1 MNNNASFSDQIEKAV
16 RAMQDK
22 NGRPISDRNNEIQKI
37 QEIQELVKQKT
48 SEYKAF
54 HSEVEKVVEDNKSL
68 RCALAETIAENERLK
83 NDMPRSIFAMS
94 NELCRI
100 RQELMDLSAERWRL
114 KSENEMLIGEL
125 AAIRDMLPDEYG
137 FEEGTVEYAI
147 GYPEGVKDLVKQTLE
162 RMQSRVEYNRW
173 LYDSADE
180 YSYELVDLLV
190 KCLPALD
197 ESKTDY
203 SELSKEIGAINASFS
218 V

>member
-1 MNNNASFSDQIEKAV
+1 MTE
-16 RAMQDK
+16 
-22 NGRPISDRNNEIQKI
+22 E
-37 QEIQELVKQKT
+37 VKR
-48 SEYKAF
+48 
-54 HSEVEKVVEDNKSL
+54 L
-68 RCALAETIAENERLK
+68 RCAVADLIGENE
-83 NDMPRSIFAMS
+83 
-94 NELCRI
+94 
-100 RQELMDLSAERWRL
+100 RL

-180 YSYELVDLLV
+180 CSYELVDLLV

-203 SELSKEIGAINASFS
+203 SELSKEIRAINASFS